1 MDVALAQAQ
10 HATYRQTAAY
20 LGHNTLLAIEAY
32 ADHPA
37 FADLDVL
44 RVPPEEAYA
53 ADALAIGNHVIV
65 PDGYPRVAAML
76 RVRGFAVLPVL
87 LSEFAKADGGVTCL
101 SLVWSDR

>member
-1 MDVALAQAQ
+1 VTSYLHLKTA
-10 HATYRQTAAY
+10 ATY
-20 LGHNTLLAIEAY
+20 LGYNTLLAVEAY

-53 ADALAIGNHVIV
+53 ANALAIGDHVIV

-76 RVRGFAVLPVL
+76 RARGFVVLPVPM
-87 LSEFAKADGGVTCL
+87 SEFAKADGGVTCL
-101 SLVWSDR
+101 AVVTTDY